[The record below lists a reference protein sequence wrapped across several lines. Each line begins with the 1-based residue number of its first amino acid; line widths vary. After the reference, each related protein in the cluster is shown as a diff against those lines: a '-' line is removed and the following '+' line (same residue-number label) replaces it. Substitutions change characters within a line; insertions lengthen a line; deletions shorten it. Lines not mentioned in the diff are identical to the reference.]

1 MTGEAPPRYLSFG
14 DLRSKLRGRSRASIR
29 RDVLEGRIPQ
39 PIKLGR
45 ACYWCEEEVD
55 GFLMSLQEQVDG

>member
-1 MTGEAPPRYLSFG
+1 MTDVAPPRYLSFD

-45 ACYWCEEEVD
+45 A
-55 GFLMSLQEQVDG
+55 